1 MACAPRCLLT
11 HDESR
16 SAVKAAKFRNL
27 PRRIEYDFPNVPRYE
42 GTAAV
47 ATSAT
52 ADGVE
57 VMLGLRSVLL
67 SVEDTRRLADYLLE
81 AADLVELGQVG
92 RTGE

>member
-1 MACAPRCLLT
+1 VR
-11 HDESR
+11 
-16 SAVKAAKFRNL
+16 AAKFRHL
-27 PRRIEYDFPNVPRYE
+27 PRLVEYDFPSVPRYE

-57 VMLGLRSVLL
+57 VILGLRSVLL

-81 AADLVELGQVG
+81 AADLVELGQTG
-92 RTGE
+92 PTGE